1 MQKRITVWIAMML
14 GGIIGGLWID
24 KRRFS
29 ALLFNP
35 VFHIV
40 SLILGALLLQ
50 GVRTSSANT
59 GRMLAKMG
67 KEGDNVPRFETN
79 KLVKS
84 GVYSCMRHPMHMGL
98 LFFPLA
104 IALIIGSPAFIFI
117 IAPVEMLLMIV
128 MIKFIEEPEAIA
140 KFGNEYREYQQQTP
154 MFNLSLSCLKQLLG
168 KKPPGQE
175 EM

>member
-1 MQKRITVWIAMML
+1 MQKRIAVWIAMML

-24 KRRFS
+24 WQRFRP
-29 ALLFNP
+29 LLLNP

-40 SLILGALLLQ
+40 SLILGVLLLQ

-59 GRMLAKMG
+59 GRMLAQMG
-67 KEGDNVPRFETN
+67 KEGDDVPRFETN

-84 GVYSCMRHPMHMGL
+84 GVYRCMRHPMHLGL

-104 IALIIGSPAFIFI
+104 IALIIGSPAFIFF

-140 KFGNEYREYQQQTP
+140 KFGDEYRAYQKQTP
-154 MFNLSLSCLKQLLG
+154 MFNFSLNCLKQLLG
-168 KKPPGQE
+168 LNSNG
-175 EM
+175 